1 MRKASRCFLLA
12 MMVMVSAAGTAFAGE
27 DEDEDTFEQKVIKK
41 ILRGL
46 GADVG
51 QGRIEYRERSPIVI
65 PPGRDLPPPESAAV
79 VENPNW
85 PKDPDQQPKK
95 KSESKSIRSD
105 SIARHNTERAT
116 ISPDELER
124 GRVAGAGRVTEPSKD
139 PMSDSSE
146 YGGRPLPP
154 SKLGAKSFFGWSMFN
169 NKPEQAPFTGEP
181 ERSSLTQ
188 PPPGYQTPSPNY
200 PYGLAGSAPPTVQQM
215 PEIKDPATK

>member
-1 MRKASRCFLLA
+1 MGKASRCFLLA
-12 MMVMVSAAGTAFAGE
+12 MMVMVSAAGSAFAGE

-65 PPGRDLPPPESAAV
+65 PPSRDLPPPQSADAV
-79 VENPNW
+79 QTPNW

-116 ISPDELER
+116 ISPQELEN
-124 GRVAGAGRVTEPSKD
+124 GRVAGAGRVTEPNKS
-139 PMSDSSE
+139 PMDESSE
-146 YGGRPLPP
+146 YGGGRPLPP
-154 SKLGAKSFFGWSMFN
+154 SKLGTKKLFGWFGS
-169 NKPEQAPFTGEP
+169 KEEQAPFTGEP
-181 ERSSLTQ
+181 ERNSLTQ
-188 PPPGYQTPSPNY
+188 PPPGYQTPSPSY

>member
-12 MMVMVSAAGTAFAGE
+12 MMVMASAAGTAFAGE

-41 ILRGL
+41 IMRGL

-65 PPGRDLPPPESAAV
+65 PPGRDLPPPQDAGA

-95 KSESKSIRSD
+95 KSGSNSIRSD

-116 ISPDELER
+116 ISPDELEH
-124 GRVAGAGRVTEPSKD
+124 GRIAGAGRVTEPNKD
-139 PMSDSSE
+139 PINDSSE

-154 SKLGAKSFFGWSMFN
+154 SKLGTKKLFGWFG
-169 NKPEQAPFTGEP
+169 NKGEQAPFTGEP
-181 ERSSLTQ
+181 ERNSLTQ
-188 PPPGYQTPSPNY
+188 PPPGYQTPSASY
-200 PYGLAGSAPPTVQQM
+200 PYGLGASAPATVQQM

>member
-41 ILRGL
+41 IMRGL
-46 GADVG
+46 GADVD

-85 PKDPDQQPKK
+85 PKDPDQQLKK
-95 KSESKSIRSD
+95 KPGSKSIRSD
-105 SIARHNTERAT
+105 SISRHNTERAT
-116 ISPDELER
+116 ISPQELEN
-124 GRVAGAGRVTEPSKD
+124 GRVAGAGGVTEPSKD
-139 PMSDSSE
+139 PIDNSSE

-154 SKLGAKSFFGWSMFN
+154 SKLGTKKLFGWFG
-169 NKPEQAPFTGEP
+169 NKGEQAPFTGEP
-181 ERSSLTQ
+181 ERNSLTQ
-188 PPPGYQTPSPNY
+188 PPPGYQTPSPSY
-200 PYGLAGSAPPTVQQM
+200 PYGLAGSTPPTVHQM
-215 PEIKDPATK
+215 PEIKDPGTK